1 MRKICT
7 IMAALLI
14 SATAVAAQKTIRV
27 CTDNTDLVL
36 QVNNNGRL
44 YMVYLGDKLINASDV
59 DKFEWT
65 MDAGSDASV
74 SQRGHEAYMCSG
86 GEDFF
91 EPALGVT
98 HADGNKTTY
107 LYYKDSQVRAVN
119 GGNETIVTLADNK
132 YDVEV
137 RLHYIAYPKQNVFK
151 VWSEITNHEKKE
163 ISLWKYAST
172 MLYFNSQK
180 YFLTNYHGDW
190 AREAQPAVQ
199 QLTYGKKI
207 IDTKLGTRAAM
218 HSQPFFELGF
228 DMPASENIGRMMLG
242 TIAWTGNFRCT
253 FEVDNV
259 GGLRVIPG
267 INPYASA
274 YKLKPGKTFATP
286 EFIFTLS
293 NNGSGEASRNL
304 HDWARLY
311 QLKDGT
317 GDRMTLLNNWE
328 STGFDFNQGSLAD
341 VMKEAK
347 KLGVDMFLLDD
358 GWFANKYPRNNDKA
372 GLGDWEPNH
381 SKLPDGIKGLTNAA
395 DEAGVKFGIWIEPE
409 MVNPKSEL
417 FEKHPDWVI
426 MQPGRDTYYYR
437 NQLVLD
443 LANPKVQDYV
453 FSVIDN
459 ILKENPGVAYFK
471 WDCNSPITNIHSP
484 YLQENQENLYI
495 EYVRGLYNVLQRI
508 AKKYPEVPMMLCS
521 GGGARCDYEALK
533 YFTEFWCSDNTD
545 PFERIYIQW
554 SMSKFFPVKAMASH
568 VTEWN
573 KNTSMKFRLDVAS
586 MCKLGFDIDMASL
599 SPDDYKLCQVAV
611 ANYKRLKPVI
621 LDGDMYRLVS
631 PYECNHAAVSYV
643 AKDRK
648 SAVVFAYDLHPRY
661 KEPVLNVRLQGL
673 DPLQTYSIKELNLT
687 EGQTGFSGSFTGD
700 YLMKVGLKLFSASDG
715 SSRVLELE
723 SM

>member
-27 CTDNTDLVL
+27 CTDNTDLIL

-65 MDAGSDASV
+65 MDTGSDASV

-723 SM
+723 GM

>member
-65 MDAGSDASV
+65 MDTGSDASV

-293 NNGSGEASRNL
+293 NNGSGEVSRNL

-459 ILKENPGVAYFK
+459 ILKEKPGVAYFK

-723 SM
+723 GM

>member
-65 MDAGSDASV
+65 MDTGSDASV

-274 YKLKPGKTFATP
+274 YKLKPDKTFATP

-648 SAVVFAYDLHPRY
+648 RAVVFAYDLHPRY

>member
-65 MDAGSDASV
+65 MDTGSDASV

-573 KNTSMKFRLDVAS
+573 KNTSMKFGLDVAS

-723 SM
+723 GM

>member
-65 MDAGSDASV
+65 MDTGSDASV

-508 AKKYPEVPMMLCS
+508 AKKYPELPMMLCS

-648 SAVVFAYDLHPRY
+648 RAVVFAYDLHPRY

-723 SM
+723 GM

>member
-59 DKFEWT
+59 DKFDWT
-65 MDAGSDASV
+65 MDTGSDASV

-573 KNTSMKFRLDVAS
+573 KNTGMKFRLDVAS

-648 SAVVFAYDLHPRY
+648 RAVVFAYDLHPRY

-723 SM
+723 GM

>member
-27 CTDNTDLVL
+27 CTDNTGLIL

-65 MDAGSDASV
+65 MDTGSDASV

-723 SM
+723 GM

>member
-14 SATAVAAQKTIRV
+14 SATTVAAQKTIRV

-65 MDAGSDASV
+65 MDTGSDASV

-648 SAVVFAYDLHPRY
+648 RAVVFAYDLHPRY

-723 SM
+723 GM